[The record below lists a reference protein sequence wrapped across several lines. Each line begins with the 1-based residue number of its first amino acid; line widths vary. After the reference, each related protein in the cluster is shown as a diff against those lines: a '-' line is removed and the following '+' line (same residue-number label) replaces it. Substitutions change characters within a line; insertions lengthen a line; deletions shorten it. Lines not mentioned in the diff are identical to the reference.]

1 MPGPLIP
8 AAVAGLKGA
17 GAAIKGWPLMTKL
30 LAAYFGTTTAL
41 DFMESQAGMGVEKA
55 KIGLGGKQMEL
66 AAAVGKREEA
76 RTDKLMRQLL
86 GEKEKEHLR
95 TEKTRTSKDIRAS
108 QERQNEMA
116 MAMLMALSN
125 FQGRQAETLSGPR
138 PSTASM
144 LSLMR

>member
-1 MPGPLIP
+1 
-8 AAVAGLKGA
+8 
-17 GAAIKGWPLMTKL
+17 
-30 LAAYFGTTTAL
+30 
-41 DFMESQAGMGVEKA
+41 
-55 KIGLGGKQMEL
+55 MEL